1 MRPLWLELEAFGAYP
16 KHEKIDF
23 SPLSRGG
30 LFLIHGQTGSG
41 KTTLFDAICY
51 ALYGEAS
58 TDGRDKDSLA
68 SHHTEQGIKPFVC
81 FRFALGVEEYEITR
95 SLPYQKPKN
104 KTITQ
109 ASVVLKDCAS
119 GKIWEKDADEQVKI
133 LLGGM
138 EATQFRQV
146 IILPQGAFQ
155 HFLKAPTKE
164 RRDILTK
171 LFRTQLYDLVEHLL
185 KEHHAALKSR
195 YDEQKRSLART
206 FADALPSETAQTLE
220 ALELAF
226 EHIQQQQELLSK
238 NEPLLKDVWE
248 QASQLLREADERVS
262 ILDQL
267 EDCERKITEHS
278 EQELAVNE
286 GVKRLAKAETAQL
299 LKPLLDELQEAEKAH
314 KECLKRLADQ
324 VTDCDRIEKKRNTA
338 QNLLETTEAT
348 KPRIAEIAQELTRY
362 TDARPKVEE
371 LASLES
377 AASRAN
383 EELTKQKKKFDDTKK
398 KRDEVDEECN
408 RLNQDIPEFARQ
420 AAQIPVLQ
428 AELERWNAV
437 QNASAILAKERK
449 KAEELRGKTKKA
461 LEAEQ
466 KAADNRSK
474 QTIAFEA
481 LERAWRLGQA
491 ARLAL
496 TLSGGEPCPVC
507 GSLAHPQPASFHD
520 EIAVTDAEYDAA
532 RELLNGADTAQRL
545 AKDAYMSVNADYEAV
560 KSNGITLKESYQ
572 AQFGE
577 DFTINAEELA
587 QKIETTNQKL
597 HDAQKSEQAQTIAN
611 KRIGEINEQKVSLAQ
626 VVEREEAA
634 HRTASD
640 KAASTKAAALTLRE
654 SLAALGGA
662 LTLVEIDER
671 IRFCQKEQEGLE
683 SALKQASEAVQVL
696 IAALAEANGKL
707 VTIQE
712 EAERST
718 SDLETRTN
726 AFAEAYSKKGFASEE
741 ALLAALLT
749 SKERETLL
757 AASEEWKRLSTEL
770 KTRHDDLTKRLGNEA
785 TVGVRPDIALLRNAQ
800 GNAEHALQ
808 GNRTEQGRIGAAWE
822 RLQKQSEEI
831 RGLLKDIAEIEQ
843 EILPAQM
850 LMKLVDGT
858 NDFNMKLQDFVLTAL
873 LSEIIASANERLRV
887 ISNGR
892 YALERKN
899 AVGDKRKSEMLDFE
913 VIDYHTGTM
922 RNARTLSGGET
933 FFTSLALAL
942 GLADV
947 VAMRSGGIRMDALFI
962 DEGFGSLDSETLD
975 IALDTLTNLQA
986 GGRLVGLISH
996 MSELKERI
1004 STRLEILKTSH
1015 GSTVAPWVGI
1025 Q

>member
-23 SPLSRGG
+23 TPLSRGG

-58 TDGRDKDSLA
+58 TEGRDKDSLA
-68 SHHTEQGIKPFVC
+68 SHHTEQGIKPYVC
-81 FRFALGVEEYEITR
+81 FRFALGADEYEITR
-95 SLPYQKPKN
+95 SLRYQKTKN
-104 KTITQ
+104 KTPTP

-119 GKIWEKDADEQVKI
+119 GKIWEKDADEQVKM

-171 LFRTQLYDLVEHLL
+171 LFRTQLYDLVEQLL
-185 KEHHAALKSR
+185 KEHHTALKSR
-195 YDEQKRSLART
+195 YDEQKRLLSRT
-206 FADALPSETAQTLE
+206 FADALPPETAQTLE
-220 ALELAF
+220 ALELAS
-226 EHIQQQQELLSK
+226 EHIRQQQELLSQ
-238 NEPLLKDVWE
+238 NEPLLKDAWE

-267 EDCERKITEHS
+267 EDCERKITQHL
-278 EQELAVNE
+278 EQELTVNE

-299 LKPLLDELQEAEKAH
+299 LKPLLDELHEAEKAH

-324 VTDCDRIEKKRNTA
+324 VTNCDRIENERNTA
-338 QNLLETTEAT
+338 QNLLEIAEAT
-348 KPRIAEIAQELTRY
+348 RPRIAELAQELTRF

-371 LASLES
+371 LAILES
-377 AASRAN
+377 AANRAN
-383 EELTKQKKKFDDTKK
+383 EELTKQKKKFEEVKK
-398 KRDEVDEECN
+398 KCDDIDEEYN
-408 RLNQDIPEFARQ
+408 RLTQNIPELARQ
-420 AAQIPVLQ
+420 AAQIPVMQ

-437 QNASAILAKERK
+437 QKAIGILAQERK
-449 KAEELRGKTKKA
+449 KAEELRDKTKAA
-461 LEAEQ
+461 LEAEK
-466 KAADNRSK
+466 KAADNRAK

-496 TLSGGEPCPVC
+496 TLSDGEACPVC
-507 GSLAHPQPASFHD
+507 GSRAHPQPASFHD

-545 AKDAYMSVNADYEAV
+545 AKDAYTTANSDYEAV

-572 AQFGE
+572 AQFRE
-577 DFTINAEELA
+577 DFAISAEELV
-587 QKIETTNQKL
+587 QKIETTIQKL
-597 HDAQKSEQAQTIAN
+597 HDAQRSEKTQTIAN
-611 KRIGEINEQKVSLAQ
+611 QRIEVMSGQKASLAQ
-626 VVEREEAA
+626 AVEKEEAA
-634 HRTASD
+634 YRTASD
-640 KAASTKAAALTLRE
+640 AATSTKAAALTLRE
-654 SLAALGGA
+654 SLAALGSA
-662 LTLVEIDER
+662 FTLVEIDER
-671 IRFCQKEQEGLE
+671 IRSCQKEREDLE
-683 SALKQASEAVQVL
+683 SALNKASEAVQAL
-696 IAALAEANGKL
+696 IAAFAEANGKL
-707 VTIQE
+707 LTMQE
-712 EAERST
+712 EAKRST
-718 SDLETRTN
+718 SDLEARAN
-726 AFAEAYSKKGFASEE
+726 AFTEAYSEKGFASEE

-749 SKERETLL
+749 PKERDTLL
-757 AASEEWKRLSTEL
+757 SASEEWKRLGTEL
-770 KTRHDDLTKRLGNEA
+770 RTRHEDLTKRLGNEA
-785 TVGVRPDIALLRNAQ
+785 TVRVRPDIAFLRDEQ
-800 GNAEHALQ
+800 SNAEHALQ
-808 GNRTEQGRIGAAWE
+808 TNRTEQGRISAAGE

-831 RGLLKDIAEIEQ
+831 RTLLKDIAEIEQ

-913 VIDYHTGTM
+913 VIDYYTGTM

-996 MSELKERI
+996 VSELKERI

-1015 GSTVAPWVGI
+1015 GSTVAPWVGVY
-1025 Q
+1025 